1 MSETSRLSD
10 GNDTGMR
17 HIYLFSD
24 ATGETV
30 ERVLMAAMSQFRDVE
45 IKLHR
50 VAKVR
55 TREEVL
61 TALDEV
67 LKQPGM
73 IIYTLVNTDLAQF
86 LLREAETHGI
96 ETVDLITPLLFKL
109 SIFFG
114 MPPQKQPG
122 LLYQMN
128 AEYYKRME
136 AVNFTVKQDDG
147 QEPRNLHKADIV
159 FVGVSRSS
167 KTPLSM
173 YLAHKGYRVANIPLV
188 KGIDPPKEL
197 FEIDQK
203 KIVGLLIDPKRLVEL
218 RSARLRNLRQSPRGS
233 YADYEQVTEEL
244 DFCRQLYRRH
254 PEWLI
259 IDITNKAVEETAAEV
274 LKRLTGD

>member
-1 MSETSRLSD
+1 MLTTLLPD
-10 GNDTGMR
+10 GNEQGMR

-30 ERVLMAAMSQFRDVE
+30 ERVVMAAMSQFRDVE

-50 VAKVR
+50 ATKVR

-61 TALDEV
+61 TALEEV
-67 LKQPGM
+67 LKQPGI
-73 IIYTLVNTDLAQF
+73 IIYTLVDTELAQF

-109 SIFFG
+109 SVFFG

-128 AEYYKRME
+128 AEYYRRME

-188 KGIDPPKEL
+188 KGIDPPEEL
-197 FEIDQK
+197 FKIDQK
-203 KIVGLLIDPKRLVEL
+203 KVVGLLIDPKRLVEL
-218 RSARLRNLRQSPRGS
+218 RSARLRNMRQSPRGS
-233 YADYEQVTEEL
+233 YADYEQVAEEL
-244 DFCRQLYRRH
+244 EFCRQLYRRH
-254 PEWLI
+254 PEWLV

-274 LKRLTGD
+274 LKRLSGD